1 MKANQKK
8 LEQPESYLERA
19 ESRKSVSKALLIYF
33 QSNECIF
40 DTQVTKKMG
49 YYKLLEVMYVRLSKE
64 DVHSKDSK
72 INQAYRGSISVE
84 GNELTKA
91 LIK

>member
-1 MKANQKK
+1 MWSC
-8 LEQPESYLERA
+8 LGRA
-19 ESRKSVSKALLIYF
+19 GSRKSLSEVLLICF
-33 QSNECIF
+33 QSNEYTF

-64 DVHSKDSK
+64 DVYSKDSK
-72 INQAYRGSISVE
+72 INQAYCGSVSVE
-84 GNELTKA
+84 GNELTKT

>member
-1 MKANQKK
+1 M
-8 LEQPESYLERA
+8 
-19 ESRKSVSKALLIYF
+19 LICF
-33 QSNECIF
+33 QSNECVF
-40 DTQVTKKMG
+40 DTQITKKMG
-49 YYKLLEVMYVRLSKE
+49 YYKLLEVMYIRLSKE

-72 INQAYRGSISVE
+72 INQAYRGSVSVE

>member
-1 MKANQKK
+1 
-8 LEQPESYLERA
+8 
-19 ESRKSVSKALLIYF
+19 
-33 QSNECIF
+33 
-40 DTQVTKKMG
+40 MG